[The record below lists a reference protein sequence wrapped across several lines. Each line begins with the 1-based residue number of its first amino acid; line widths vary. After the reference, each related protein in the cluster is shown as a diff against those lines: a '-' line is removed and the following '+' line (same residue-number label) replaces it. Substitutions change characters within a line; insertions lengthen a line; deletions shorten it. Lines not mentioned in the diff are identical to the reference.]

1 MKIAVIIV
9 RTLLGALLLF
19 ASISYFFHLMK
30 EPVPAA
36 DVKTYMM
43 GITLVH
49 AMTIVKVLELLCGI
63 AFITGFYNTLAAVVI
78 FPILINIA
86 LFHAYLGPKEL
97 PMAIVLIIADL
108 FIAYYYRKNYQTL
121 FAAK

>member
-9 RTLLGALLLF
+9 RTLLGAMLLF

-30 EPVPAA
+30 EPVPPAE
-36 DVKTYMM
+36 VKTYMA
-43 GITLVH
+43 GISTVH
-49 AMTIVKVLELLCGI
+49 LMDIVKVIELLCGL
-63 AFITGFYNTLAAVVI
+63 AFITGFFNTLAAVVI

-97 PMAIVLIIADL
+97 PIAIALIIADL
-108 FIAYYYRKNYQTL
+108 FIAYYYRKNYITL
-121 FAAK
+121 FAA